1 MVYGW
6 WWYWGSQW
14 SQAYYVL
21 ILGALLCPHA
31 ASKDVVPVPVIISL
45 HNLLSTILIE
55 CRSQKQQWPDKSRLG
70 QDETSFFLLLG
81 SWLMVEEGGLAPST
95 PYSMLG
101 QQCKIPLV
109 GVDILLL
116 VAWVMH
122 DSWLPPSTQSPWS
135 LVWLENIS
143 FLHLL
148 KNLISNLL
156 HQSFGDNINLGW
168 WIPRDLSSS
177 SYQFQALKIIWHN
190 RLQV

>member
-81 SWLMVEEGGLAPST
+81 SWLKGNIYIIPHAWSTMPNPSGWSGHPSSCSLGHAWLMVGT
-95 PYSMLG
+95 IYSIILELG
-101 QQCKIPLV
+101 LV
-109 GVDILLL
+109 GKYIF
-116 VAWVMH
+116 
-122 DSWLPPSTQSPWS
+122 SSPS
-135 LVWLENIS
+135 EEFN
-143 FLHLL
+143 
-148 KNLISNLL
+148 
-156 HQSFGDNINLGW
+156 
-168 WIPRDLSSS
+168 
-177 SYQFQALKIIWHN
+177 
-190 RLQV
+190 